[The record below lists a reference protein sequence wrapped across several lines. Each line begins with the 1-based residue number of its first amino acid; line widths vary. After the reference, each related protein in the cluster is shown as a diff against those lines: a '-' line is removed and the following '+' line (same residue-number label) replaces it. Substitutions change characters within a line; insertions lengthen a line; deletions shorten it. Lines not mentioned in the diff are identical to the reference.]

1 MTVTP
6 VIKVAVPRPIYS
18 TYEYS
23 IHPAQETPCIG
34 GRVAVPFGK
43 SREEIGI
50 CIQTR
55 IMSKR
60 TDLKSISKILDTE
73 PVISPNM
80 MNFAH
85 WISQYYIYP
94 LGEVLFS
101 MLPSFLRKGKPFRLS
116 DSNRWETKDLSFEN
130 KRAQSQTNLFFY
142 LKENPGASTE
152 TLVQEGFS
160 RATIKTLE
168 RKGIICQAA
177 TKTDYLSQ
185 IVQPK
190 PTQEQKLAIDNIC
203 SYLGTHQTFLL
214 EGITGSGKT
223 EVYLQT
229 IERAISKNNGQ
240 ALVLVPE
247 INLTPQNLQRFR
259 DRFGDCG
266 ILHSSLPPKQKL
278 DEWIKCKHGVS
289 RVVLGTRSSILA
301 PFANLSLIIVDE
313 EHDTSYKQSEG
324 LKYSARDLAVKRS
337 KDLGIPLVLGS
348 ATPSLESIQNQKLGR
363 YILLSIKSRFGP
375 ANLPKIEV
383 LDMRE
388 ENQIDGLSHSLIKAI
403 RGCIE
408 KRQQA
413 LLYINRRGFSPS
425 VICKNCGY
433 QFQCADCDAKLILHH
448 SPKQLACH
456 SCERTYSAPTECI
469 RCNSN
474 KLIPLGAGTQRIEL
488 AIERI
493 FSDTGVLRI
502 DRDSSKSLKSLS
514 TLLGAIEEDKPLV
527 LIGTQMLAK
536 GHHFPSVTLVGIIN
550 ADAGMLSP
558 DFKAPERTAQ
568 TLVQVSGRAG
578 RGKTPGK
585 VLIQTYQPNN
595 PNLRLLV
602 EKGYSNFAEQEL
614 ATRSQSK
621 LPPFRRLA
629 IIRSESS
636 DHKAAHRFLE
646 HYRDKILSTSSNKKK
661 SLEIFGPLKAP
672 LGKIENRYRFQLIV
686 LADSAQELRDSLWQ
700 WVPSTS
706 QRNVKWTI
714 DIDPNDAV

>member
-55 IMSKR
+55 IMSRR

-85 WISQYYIYP
+85 WISQYYVYP
-94 LGEVLFS
+94 VGEVLFS
-101 MLPSFLRKGKPFRLS
+101 MLPSFLRKGKPLRLS
-116 DSNRWETKDLSFEN
+116 ESNRWELKDLSFEN
-130 KRAQSQTNLFFY
+130 KRAQSQTNLFLY
-142 LKENPGASTE
+142 LKENPSASTE

-229 IERAISKNNGQ
+229 IERAISRNNGQ

-433 QFQCADCDAKLILHH
+433 QFQCANCDAKLILHH

-488 AIERI
+488 AIERM

-706 QRNVKWTI
+706 QRNIKWTI

>member
-1 MTVTP
+1 M
-6 VIKVAVPRPIYS
+6 
-18 TYEYS
+18 
-23 IHPAQETPCIG
+23 Q
-34 GRVAVPFGK
+34 
-43 SREEIGI
+43 
-50 CIQTR
+50 
-55 IMSKR
+55 
-60 TDLKSISKILDTE
+60 
-73 PVISPNM
+73 
-80 MNFAH
+80 
-85 WISQYYIYP
+85 
-94 LGEVLFS
+94 
-101 MLPSFLRKGKPFRLS
+101 
-116 DSNRWETKDLSFEN
+116 
-130 KRAQSQTNLFFY
+130 QSQF
-142 LKENPGASTE
+142 
-152 TLVQEGFS
+152 
-160 RATIKTLE
+160 
-168 RKGIICQAA
+168 
-177 TKTDYLSQ
+177 
-185 IVQPK
+185 
-190 PTQEQKLAIDNIC
+190 
-203 SYLGTHQTFLL
+203 
-214 EGITGSGKT
+214 
-223 EVYLQT
+223 VYLHINSQPGLC
-229 IERAISKNNGQ
+229 IASIMARKFF
-240 ALVLVPE
+240 VL
-247 INLTPQNLQRFR
+247 
-259 DRFGDCG
+259 
-266 ILHSSLPPKQKL
+266 
-278 DEWIKCKHGVS
+278 
-289 RVVLGTRSSILA
+289 
-301 PFANLSLIIVDE
+301 
-313 EHDTSYKQSEG
+313 
-324 LKYSARDLAVKRS
+324 
-337 KDLGIPLVLGS
+337 
-348 ATPSLESIQNQKLGR
+348 
-363 YILLSIKSRFGP
+363 
-375 ANLPKIEV
+375 
-383 LDMRE
+383 
-388 ENQIDGLSHSLIKAI
+388 I

-433 QFQCADCDAKLILHH
+433 QFQCANCDAKLILHH

-514 TLLGAIEEDKPLV
+514 TLLEAIEEDKPLV

-646 HYRDKILSTSSNKKK
+646 RYRDKILSTSLEEKK

-706 QRNVKWTI
+706 QRNIKWTI

>member
-85 WISQYYIYP
+85 WISQYYVYP
-94 LGEVLFS
+94 VGEVLFS
-101 MLPSFLRKGKPFRLS
+101 MLPSFLRKGKPLRLS
-116 DSNRWETKDLSFEN
+116 DSNRWELKDLSFEN
-130 KRAQSQTNLFFY
+130 KRAQSQTNLFLY
-142 LKENPGASTE
+142 LKENPSASTE

-229 IERAISKNNGQ
+229 IERAISRNNGQ

-433 QFQCADCDAKLILHH
+433 QFQCANCDAKLILHH

-488 AIERI
+488 AIERM

-706 QRNVKWTI
+706 QRNIKWTI

>member
-23 IHPAQETPCIG
+23 INPAQETPCIG

-50 CIQTR
+50 CIQAQ

-73 PVISPNM
+73 PVISPKM
-80 MNFAH
+80 MSFAH

-101 MLPSFLRKGKPFRLS
+101 MLPSFLRKGKPLRMS
-116 DSNRWETKDLSFEN
+116 DSNLWELKDPSFEN
-130 KRAQSQTNLFFY
+130 KRAHSQTELFQY
-142 LKENPGASTE
+142 IKENPRASTE
-152 TLVQEGFS
+152 RLLQEGFS
-160 RATIKTLE
+160 RETIKTLE
-168 RKGIICQAA
+168 RKEIICQAA
-177 TKTDYLSQ
+177 TEADYLSQ

-190 PTQEQKLAIDNIC
+190 PTQEQQLAIDTI
-203 SYLGTHQTFLL
+203 SYSLGTHQTFLL

-229 IERAISKNNGQ
+229 IERAIAKNNGQ
-240 ALVLVPE
+240 ALILVPE
-247 INLTPQNLQRFR
+247 INLTPQNLQRFK

-278 DEWIKCKHGVS
+278 DEWIKCKNGVS
-289 RVVLGTRSSILA
+289 RVVLGTRSSILT
-301 PFANLSLIIVDE
+301 PFSNLQLIIVDE

-363 YILLSIKSRFGP
+363 YILLSMRRRFGP

-383 LDMRE
+383 LDMRK

-403 RGCIE
+403 RVCIE

-425 VICKNCGY
+425 LICKKCGY
-433 QFQCADCDAKLILHH
+433 QFLCADCDTKLILHH

-456 SCERTYSAPTECI
+456 SCERTYPAPTECI
-469 RCNSN
+469 KCNSN
-474 KLIPLGAGTQRIEL
+474 KLIPLGVGTQRIEL
-488 AIERI
+488 AIERL
-493 FSDTGVLRI
+493 FSDTGVVRI

-514 TLLGAIEEDKPLV
+514 SLLGAIEEDKPLV

-536 GHHFPSVTLVGIIN
+536 GHHFPSVTLVGVIN

-568 TLVQVSGRAG
+568 TLVQVAGRAG
-578 RGKTPGK
+578 RGKAPGK
-585 VLIQTYQPNN
+585 VLIQSYQPNN

-614 ATRSQSK
+614 VTRLRAK

-636 DHKAAHRFLE
+636 DQRAAQKFLE
-646 HYRDKILSTSSNKKK
+646 LYREKILSIIPAEKK

-672 LGKIENRYRFQLIV
+672 LGRIDNRYRFQLIV
-686 LADSAQELRDSLWQ
+686 LAEDAKDLRDSLWQ
-700 WVPSTS
+700 WVPSSS
-706 QRNVKWTI
+706 QKNIKWTI
-714 DIDPNDAV
+714 DMDPQDAV

>member
-101 MLPSFLRKGKPFRLS
+101 MLPSFLRKGKPLRLS
-116 DSNRWETKDLSFEN
+116 DSNRWELKDLSFEN

-488 AIERI
+488 AIERM

-602 EKGYSNFAEQEL
+602 EEGYSNFAEQEL
-614 ATRSQSK
+614 VTRSQSK

-646 HYRDKILSTSSNKKK
+646 RYRDKILSTSPEEKK

-706 QRNVKWTI
+706 QRNIKWTI

>member
-101 MLPSFLRKGKPFRLS
+101 MLPSFLRKGKPLRLS
-116 DSNRWETKDLSFEN
+116 DSNRWELKDLSFEN

-488 AIERI
+488 AIERM

-646 HYRDKILSTSSNKKK
+646 RYRDKILSTSPEEKK

-706 QRNVKWTI
+706 QRNIKWTI